1 MQPAR
6 PPTLVGMDGA
16 TLRTLVA
23 ERPLLA
29 DGGMGTSLIEQG
41 EPLGTCFEL
50 LNVDDPERIVS
61 IHRAFVHAGSDV
73 VLTNTFGGNRFRLD
87 VHGLATRTAELDR
100 AATALA
106 RDAGARFVAGS
117 LGPLGVRLAPYGRV
131 RPEDAFSAYREQAEA
146 LAEGG
151 VDLLIVETQTDLREM
166 EQALAA
172 ARAGAPGIAVIVS
185 ATFTKDDRTL
195 LGSSPAQV
203 AARLVAL
210 GADGIGAN
218 CGEGPAQLLR
228 VMRGMRPAAGDVPLV
243 ARPNA
248 GGPTQVGGRFVYPA
262 TPEYLAEHA
271 RAFLDEGVSIL
282 GGCCGTGPAHTQAIA
297 EALRGRAPRTRVV
310 SAGVIDE
317 PDDGPRPAAMRT
329 VLESKLAHGDF
340 VVAVEMEPPRSF
352 DVSKLVA
359 AAETLASA
367 GTDVIDVADSPMAK
381 MRMSAWAA
389 CRLIQEHGVE
399 TVLHFPTRGRN
410 LLRLQGDLLGA
421 AALGIRNLF
430 VCVGDPVTIG
440 DYPQGSN
447 NVDVTAT
454 GLLALVNQGFNEGRD
469 RAGSSIGEPTS
480 FFTGAAIAPG
490 ASDLERECRLLVRKV
505 DAGARFLLSQP
516 VYDVEPLRR
525 LRTMFERVAGRP
537 LDVPILAGVLPIHS
551 ARHAEFLHNEVP
563 GVVIPERV
571 RARLRT
577 AGDDGWREGLA
588 MAVELIEELR
598 ADGLAGIYQMPQF
611 GRFDRAAEL
620 VESIRSPIAGR
631 SQPLGSGG

>member
-1 MQPAR
+1 
-6 PPTLVGMDGA
+6 MDGA
-16 TLRTLVA
+16 ALRTLLA

-50 LNVDDPERIVS
+50 LNVEDPGRIVS

-87 VHGLATRTAELDR
+87 IHGLAARTGELNR
-100 AATALA
+100 AAAMLA
-106 RDAGARFVAGS
+106 RDTGARFVAGS
-117 LGPLGVRLAPYGRV
+117 IGPLGVRLAPYGRV
-131 RPEDAFSAYREQAEA
+131 RPEDAFSAYREQAAA

-172 ARAGAPGIAVIVS
+172 AREGAPGIAVVVS

-203 AARLVAL
+203 AERLAEL
-210 GADGIGAN
+210 GADAIGAN

-228 VMRGMRPAAGDVPLV
+228 VMRGMHAAAGDVPLV

-262 TPEYLAEHA
+262 TPEYLAQHA
-271 RAFLDEGVSIL
+271 RAFLDEGVSIV
-282 GGCCGTGPAHTQAIA
+282 GGCCGTGPAHTEAIA
-297 EALRGRAPRTRVV
+297 AALRERTPYVRVV
-310 SAGVIDE
+310 VAGEVDE
-317 PDDGPRPAAMRT
+317 PDDRPRPVAT
-329 VLESKLAHGDF
+329 STLLESKLAHGDF

-352 DVSKLVA
+352 DVSELAA

-367 GTDVIDVADSPMAK
+367 GADVIDVADSPMAK

-389 CRLIQEHGVE
+389 CRLIQEHGIE

-430 VCVGDPVTIG
+430 ICVGDPVTIG

-480 FFTGAAIAPG
+480 FFSGAAIAPG
-490 ASDLERECRLLVRKV
+490 ASDLEQECRLLVRKV
-505 DAGARFLLSQP
+505 NAGARFLLSQP

-525 LRTMFERVAGRP
+525 LRTMYERVAGRP

-571 RARLRT
+571 RERLRG

-588 MAVELIEELR
+588 LAVELIEELR
-598 ADGLAGIYQMPQF
+598 AERLSGIYLMPQF

-620 VESIRSPIAGR
+620 VESIRSPIVGR
-631 SQPLGSGG
+631 SRPLGSGG

>member
-1 MQPAR
+1 
-6 PPTLVGMDGA
+6 MDGA
-16 TLRTLVA
+16 ALRTLVA

-29 DGGMGTSLIEQG
+29 DGGMGTSLIERG

-50 LNVDDPERIVS
+50 LNVVDPERIVS
-61 IHRAFVHAGSDV
+61 IHRAFVHAGADV
-73 VLTNTFGGNRFRLD
+73 ILTNTFGGNRFRLD
-87 VHGLATRTAELDR
+87 VHGLAARAGELNR
-100 AATALA
+100 AAASLA
-106 RDAGARFVAGS
+106 RDTGARFVAGS
-117 LGPLGVRLAPYGRV
+117 IGPLGVRLAPYGRV
-131 RPEDAFSAYREQAEA
+131 RPEDASEAYREQAAA

-166 EQALAA
+166 EEALAA
-172 ARAGAPGIAVIVS
+172 ARTGAPGLAVMVS

-195 LGSSPAQV
+195 LGSTPAQV
-203 AARLVAL
+203 AERLAEL
-210 GADGIGAN
+210 GVDAIGAN

-228 VMRGMRPAAGDVPLV
+228 VMRGMRSAAGAVPLV

-262 TPEYLAEHA
+262 TPGYLAEHA
-271 RAFLDEGVSIL
+271 RAFLDEGVSII
-282 GGCCGTGPAHTQAIA
+282 GGCCGTGPAHTEAMA
-297 EALRGRAPRTRVV
+297 EALRGRATHTRVV
-310 SAGVIDE
+310 VSGDLDE
-317 PDDGPRPAAMRT
+317 PDDGPRPAATRT
-329 VLESKLAHGDF
+329 VLEFKLAHGDF

-352 DVSKLVA
+352 DVGKLVA

-389 CRLIQEHGVE
+389 CRLIQERGIE

-430 VCVGDPVTIG
+430 ICVGDPVTIG

-454 GLLALVNQGFNEGRD
+454 GLLSLVNQGFNEGRD

-480 FFTGAAIAPG
+480 FFTGAAVAPN
-490 ASDLERECRLLVRKV
+490 AADLDHECRLLVRKLG
-505 DAGARFLLSQP
+505 AGARFLLSQP

-525 LRTMFERVAGRP
+525 LRSTFERVADRP

-571 RARLRT
+571 RQRLRT
-577 AGDDGWREGLA
+577 AGDDGWREGFS
-588 MAVELIEELR
+588 MAIELIEELR
-598 ADGLAGIYQMPQF
+598 ADGVAGIYQMPQF

-620 VESIRSPIAGR
+620 VDAIRSPIVDR
-631 SQPLGSGG
+631 SEQRGSAR

>member
-1 MQPAR
+1 
-6 PPTLVGMDGA
+6 MDGA
-16 TLRTLVA
+16 ALRTLVA

-41 EPLGTCFEL
+41 EPLGACFEL

-73 VLTNTFGGNRFRLD
+73 ILTNTFGGNRFRLD
-87 VHGLATRTAELDR
+87 VHGLATRVGELDR
-100 AATALA
+100 AAAGLA

-117 LGPLGVRLAPYGRV
+117 IGPLGVRLAPYGRV
-131 RPEDAFSAYREQAEA
+131 RPEDAFAVYREQAAA

-172 ARAGAPGIAVIVS
+172 ARAGAPGIAVVVS

-203 AARLVAL
+203 AERLAKL
-210 GADGIGAN
+210 GVDAIGAN

-228 VMRGMRPAAGDVPLV
+228 VMSGMRPEVGDVPLV

-248 GGPTQVGGRFVYPA
+248 GGPTQIGGRFVYPA
-262 TPEYLAEHA
+262 TPEYLADHA
-271 RAFLDEGVSIL
+271 RAFLEEGVSII
-282 GGCCGTGPAHTQAIA
+282 GGCCGTGPAHTEAMAQ
-297 EALRGRAPRTRVV
+297 ALRGRAPRARVV
-310 SAGVIDE
+310 VADDLDE
-317 PDDGPRPAAMRT
+317 PDEGPSPAATRT

-352 DVSKLVA
+352 DVGKLVA

-367 GTDVIDVADSPMAK
+367 GADVIDVADSPMAK

-389 CRLIQEHGVE
+389 CRLIQERGIE

-480 FFTGAAIAPG
+480 FFTGAAVAPS

-516 VYDVEPLRR
+516 VYDVEALRR
-525 LRTMFERVAGRP
+525 LRTMFERVVGRP

-563 GVVIPERV
+563 GVDIPDRV
-571 RARLRT
+571 RERLGT
-577 AGDDGWREGLA
+577 AGDDGSPEGFA
-588 MAVELIEELR
+588 MAAELIEELR
-598 ADGLAGIYQMPQF
+598 ADGLAGIYLMPQF

-620 VESIRSPIAGR
+620 VEAIRSPLVGR
-631 SQPLGSGG
+631 SEPFGAGG

>member
-1 MQPAR
+1 
-6 PPTLVGMDGA
+6 MDGA
-16 TLRTLVA
+16 TLRTLLA
-23 ERPLLA
+23 EGPLLA

-41 EPLGTCFEL
+41 EPVGTCFEL
-50 LNVDDPERIVS
+50 LNVEAPERILT

-73 VLTNTFGGNRFRLD
+73 ILTNTFGGNRSRLD
-87 VHGLATRTAELDR
+87 VHGLAPRTGELNR
-100 AATALA
+100 AAAALA

-117 LGPLGVRLAPYGRV
+117 IGPLGVRLAPYGRV
-131 RPEDAFSAYREQAEA
+131 RPEDAFAAYREQADA

-151 VDLLIVETQTDLREM
+151 VDLLIIETQTDLLEM
-166 EQALAA
+166 EQALGA
-172 ARAGAPGIAVIVS
+172 AREAAPGIAVAVS

-195 LGSSPAQV
+195 LGSSPMQV
-203 AARLVAL
+203 AQRLAEL
-210 GADGIGAN
+210 GADAIGAN

-228 VMRGMRPAAGDVPLV
+228 VMQRMRPAAGDVPLV

-248 GGPTQVGGRFVYPA
+248 GGPTQIGGRFVYPA
-262 TPEYLAEHA
+262 TPEYVAEYA
-271 RAFLDEGVSIL
+271 RAFLDVGVSII
-282 GGCCGTGPAHTQAIA
+282 GGCCGTGPAHTLAIA
-297 EALRGRAPRTRVV
+297 EAIRVRTPGTRVGV
-310 SAGVIDE
+310 AGEVDDA
-317 PDDGPRPAAMRT
+317 DDGPRPAATRT
-329 VLESKLAHGDF
+329 VLESKLVSGDF

-352 DVSKLVA
+352 DVGKLVA

-389 CRLIQEHGVE
+389 CRLIQEHGIE

-480 FFTGAAIAPG
+480 FFTGAAVAPN
-490 ASDLERECRLLVRKV
+490 AVDLERECRLLIRKV

-516 VYDVEPLRR
+516 VYDVDALRR

-551 ARHAEFLHNEVP
+551 ERHADFLHNEVP
-563 GVVIPERV
+563 GVVIPERA
-571 RARLRT
+571 RDRLRS
-577 AGDDGWREGLA
+577 AGEDAWREGLA

-598 ADGLAGIYQMPQF
+598 ADGVAGIYQMPQF
-611 GRFDRAAEL
+611 GRFDRAAEV
-620 VESIRSPIAGR
+620 VEAVRSPIAGR
-631 SQPLGSGG
+631 SEPQGSGG